1 MDYLSEIQ
9 VYKNLMMPID
19 TYVFHYGLSQ
29 WYQALVVRS
38 VRRVL
43 KNIYKTDIPLVETFN
58 IFLTQLEKRPMFQK
72 NVSACCL
79 GIAHV

>member
-58 IFLTQLEKRPMFQK
+58 KIKENANKLKSNTKDEIQK
-72 NVSACCL
+72 INF
-79 GIAHV
+79 